1 MTSRNLLLRFSVRQ
15 SDYTPPSVK
24 VFKHLKA
31 TPIPGPFDPEKDVK
45 VLYGCEPGEYYYF
58 SSEEKTEITS
68 QMIRECVQQF
78 NQDPAPH
85 PFLRGHSDA
94 NLSMTGE
101 EAPAA
106 GFILGLHVDP
116 TGKLW
121 CAVQY
126 TKSMRQQVEAGEY
139 AFTSVYI
146 NPQDHD
152 YKTGKKTANLVS
164 LAATNNPFLRHSP
177 AMSLSL
183 SKVLGQK
190 KFDIQGIYKKGN
202 QENHQ
207 MGILSKNM
215 TPEAMKKIQDKIT
228 MAKKTIVKEKTTET
242 HDDGAPAPDV
252 SMANPDTGVKM
263 GESSKGLSLAENA
276 TPADTSAV
284 DQANKESPQ
293 EGQGLS
299 TEAQDSLNKILD
311 ALKAMSGQSD
321 LSLEDALGM
330 LLDYLA
336 AEGAEEQ
343 AVEPSEQEDGA
354 MKMTKE
360 AGNEKELLVLSTNV
374 RTLERD
380 NKTLQEKL
388 EAQEKLVK
396 DLMADKEA
404 REKQALELEVK
415 NLVDNELIDAD
426 ETATFIRMS
435 KLDPQSYKD
444 QVAKRE
450 ADKKKRVEAKNGR
463 NSMLFSTVVKTLPGE
478 TQNSFRDKDLSET
491 AQNMRSAWRSNLAS
505 RGFLKGTDKN
515 TDNKSKA

>member
-1 MTSRNLLLRFSVRQ
+1 MPSRNLLLRFSVRQ

-183 SKVLGQK
+183 SKALGQK
-190 KFDIQGIYKKGN
+190 KFAVKGIYKKGN

-207 MGILSKNM
+207 MGILSKNI
-215 TPEAMKKIQDKIT
+215 TPEAMKKIQDKIAF
-228 MAKKTIVKEKTTET
+228 AKKTIVKEKTTET
-242 HDDGAPAPDV
+242 HDDGNVAPDAGV
-252 SMANPDTGVKM
+252 AASNVDHGVKM
-263 GESSKGLSLAENA
+263 AQNA
-276 TPADTSAV
+276 TPTDTSAV
-284 DQANKESPQ
+284 DQANKQDAGAEALSP
-293 EGQGLS
+293 
-299 TEAQDSLNKILD
+299 EAQDTLGQIVD

-330 LLDYLA
+330 LLDFL
-336 AEGAEEQ
+336 GAEQAEDQ
-343 AVEPSEQEDGA
+343 AVEPGEEDGA
-354 MKMTKE
+354 MKMTKNV
-360 AGNEKELLVLSTNV
+360 GDEKELLVLSTNV

-415 NLVDNELIDAD
+415 TLVDNELIDAD

-444 QVAKRE
+444 QVAKRQ
-450 ADKKKRVEAKNGR
+450 ADKKKRLETKNGR
-463 NSMLFSTVVKTLPGE
+463 NSVLFSTVVKTVPGE
-478 TQNSFRDKDLSET
+478 TQNSLRDQAIGET
-491 AQNMRSAWRSNLAS
+491 AQNMRSAWQANLKA

-515 TDNKSKA
+515 TDTKSKA